1 VKIPKVSLS
10 LLLMR
15 IQYFQLRF
23 KPFVHRSLFSSCS
36 FLTHP
41 NSSVVVH
48 LLRWWLRVTL
58 LVWWPWYCV
67 RIIQFMM
74 LNDGHWRKMVYLDNA
89 LWAPLY
95 FCLQRIV
102 LSCSSSYG
110 KTAVLPTRFLC
121 KTLWV
126 KFKSLLIIGII
137 NMQLLSLPVRI
148 FLDQV

>member
-1 VKIPKVSLS
+1 MKMLKMSLN

-48 LLRWWLRVTL
+48 LLRRWLRVTL
-58 LVWWPWYCV
+58 LVRWPWYCV
-67 RIIQFMM
+67 GVIKFMM
-74 LNDGHWRKMVYLDNA
+74 LNDNHWRKMVYWDNA
-89 LWAPLY
+89 NWASLY
-95 FCLQRIV
+95 FCLLCIV
-102 LSCSSSYG
+102 LSCSSFYG

-121 KTLWV
+121 KKLCA
-126 KFKSLLIIGII
+126 KFKSLLINWII
-137 NMQLLSLPVRI
+137 YIQLLSLP
-148 FLDQV
+148 